1 LLGAVVV
8 VFVVC
13 LAWAVGVFDVPLWV
27 PPLVGAVGW
36 GGVRV
41 FISGGFCMFV
51 ESVEVRRRIV
61 EFLRGR
67 GGASVYQI
75 AKELGISYGS
85 AQWHLYVLEREGVVF
100 TVLQGRR
107 RVVVLRDSFDAYVG
121 SLRVMDFFRDLWE
134 FLRSRGVEGST
145 PFLEAVR
152 SLGEG
157 DVSSS
162 LVSIAKS
169 LYYWRR
175 GEEGGGQSL

>member
-1 LLGAVVV
+1 VWVKVLYWGFC
-8 VFVVC
+8 FVVEV
-13 LAWAVGVFDVPLWV
+13 A
-27 PPLVGAVGW
+27 
-36 GGVRV
+36 
-41 FISGGFCMFV
+41 
-51 ESVEVRRRIV
+51 EVRRRIV
-61 EFLRGR
+61 EFLRER

-75 AKELGISYGS
+75 AKALGISYGA

-107 RVVVLRDSFDAYVG
+107 RIVVLRDSFEAYVG
-121 SLRVMDFFRDLWE
+121 SLRMMDFFRDLWE

-162 LVSIAKS
+162 FLSIAKS
-169 LYYWRR
+169 LYHWKR
-175 GEEGGGQSL
+175 EEGSGGSSGL